1 MKFKLILNL
10 EKINAHHTVKSQ
22 HVEFQAHQII
32 KWKVYFVCLDS
43 LRYDV

>member
-43 LRYDV
+43 LTYYV